1 MADFTTTN
9 TAPADGVVAPP
20 VAASVPGIP
29 AAAPAPVVPGTPG
42 SGDRQSLFDQVFSR
56 ATGEGTLFGKAPE
69 PVAPAATPASPAP
82 APTSAETA
90 SVTAAPATNAPE
102 SPAQEEDK
110 IDVDAALQQAFGGK
124 GVKGEGKDDK
134 QVQPGQQPAA
144 STAPADGKADATT
157 TPVPSGDEEP
167 DTSSL
172 APDVKTY
179 LESPQA
185 KRVHQN
191 HRAFR
196 EVQKTLKSDFGI
208 DLQPEHLINYARDG
222 KVKTELEAGFM
233 GHKGP
238 EGVDQWVQYHF
249 TPNPD
254 GSLPPGAPVVVERL
268 GDELFKNP
276 VYVEAILKSP
286 VALDT
291 MVGRVSQ
298 VLPNVLVSR
307 YAEKFGTGDAAQN
320 QRVQDALTML
330 GVLLEVDVNASIP
343 GTVASAAPVAV
354 PGTVAPVPAAGQT
367 TGQVNPEVARLQ
379 AELNATRAHLQ
390 KITGT
395 QQQRQTEAAN
405 RQTFTTYVG
414 SHMEAAQAA
423 FDKAIGVP
431 DATNP
436 AAQHIYKSL
445 RDGFIS
451 QLVGTIQANP
461 QAHQAIAE
469 IRRVGAGLNN
479 NPSHAKYLSSV
490 VQQAVMDTTRHL
502 LTTTGQQ
509 IRRAVFGV
517 VPSAKPTT
525 PLTTSGV
532 PANNGSTAQTQAH
545 SPVVPAN
552 GNGTLPAPD
561 KVSPVDKAM
570 AKFKTDL
577 EQEFARRTSTP

>member
-1 MADFTTTN
+1 MADFMTTN
-9 TAPADGVVAPP
+9 TAPADGSAAPP
-20 VAASVPGIP
+20 ASVPG
-29 AAAPAPVVPGTPG
+29 
-42 SGDRQSLFDQVFSR
+42 SEKQSLFDQVFSR
-56 ATGEGTLFGKAPE
+56 ATGEGGIFGKAPE
-69 PVAPAATPASPAP
+69 PDITAAPASPAP
-82 APTSAETA
+82 VPVEAVPA
-90 SVTAAPATNAPE
+90 SAAPAPVPVEAEQNGDDT
-102 SPAQEEDK
+102 

-124 GVKGEGKDDK
+124 GANVESKDGK
-134 QVQPGQQPAA
+134 QVQSGQQSETSAA
-144 STAPADGKADATT
+144 TAEGKTDATAL
-157 TPVPSGDEEP
+157 PIPSGDEEP
-167 DTSSL
+167 DTSTL

-179 LESPQA
+179 LETPQA
-185 KRVHQN
+185 RRVHQN

-196 EVQKTLKSDFGI
+196 EVQKTLKQDFGI
-208 DLQPEHLINYARDG
+208 DLQPEHLISFARDG

-238 EGVDQWVQYHF
+238 EGIDQWVQYHF

-343 GTVASAAPVAV
+343 GT
-354 PGTVAPVPAAGQT
+354 TVAPVTVPRTTTSGTASGTA
-367 TGQVNPEVARLQ
+367 TGQVNNPEVAQLK
-379 AELNATRAHLQ
+379 AELDAARAQLQ
-390 KITGT
+390 RITGT
-395 QQQRQTEAAN
+395 QQQQRAEIQN

-414 SHMEAAQAA
+414 AHMDAAQAA

-431 DATNP
+431 DHTNT
-436 AAQHIYKSL
+436 AAQHIYRSL
-445 RDGFIS
+445 REGFVRE
-451 QLVGTIQANP
+451 LVDSIKANP
-461 QAHQAIAE
+461 QAHQAVTE

-479 NPSHAKYLSSV
+479 NPSHAKYLSSI
-490 VQQAVMDTTRHL
+490 VQQAVMDKTRQL

-509 IRRAVFGV
+509 IRRAVYGV
-517 VPSAKPTT
+517 VPAAKPTT
-525 PLTTSGV
+525 PLTAPGAL
-532 PANNGSTAQTQAH
+532 ANNGSTAQQQAQP
-545 SPVVPAN
+545 PVVGANGSAN
-552 GNGTLPAPD
+552 GNGTLPATE
-561 KVSPVDKAM
+561 KVNPVDKVM
-570 AKFKTDL
+570 AKFMTDL
-577 EQEFARRTSTP
+577 EQEFARRTKTP